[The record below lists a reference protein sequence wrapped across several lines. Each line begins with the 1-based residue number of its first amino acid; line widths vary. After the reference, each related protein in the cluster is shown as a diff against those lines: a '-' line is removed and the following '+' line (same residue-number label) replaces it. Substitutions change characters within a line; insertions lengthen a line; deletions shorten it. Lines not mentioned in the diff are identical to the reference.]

1 MPGTVRA
8 SSSEPEPSSGD
19 PQPPDLWQAI
29 GAMGATERLAG
40 LGALICVAATVL
52 PWYRAPL
59 GGLVK
64 TGLGTFGFAM
74 AAQLIT
80 TGAALM
86 LLIEGGRGR
95 RPPTP
100 LHEGTLL
107 AIAGFWAGLTVAYS
121 MLDRPQFQLAG
132 FNQDYSLAYGIFV
145 ALAGAALLAIAGL
158 RIRRDERTRERRA
171 RG

>member
-1 MPGTVRA
+1 
-8 SSSEPEPSSGD
+8 
-19 PQPPDLWQAI
+19 
-29 GAMGATERLAG
+29 MGGTERLAA
-40 LGALICVAATVL
+40 LGALICAAATVL
-52 PWYRAPL
+52 PWYKAPL

-95 RPPTP
+95 RPPMP

-107 AIAGFWAGLTVAYS
+107 AIAGSWAGLTVAYS
-121 MLDRPQFQLAG
+121 MFDRPQFELAG
-132 FNQDYSLAYGIFV
+132 FNQDYALAYGIFI
-145 ALAGAALLAIAGL
+145 ALGGAAVLAIAGL
-158 RIRRDERTRERRA
+158 RIRRAELMRERRK
-171 RG
+171 RD